1 MPSCPVGMA
10 TGAQVSTTIPGCSVR
25 FDVGGTPRVLRVLT
39 QTVDSAG
46 LLRLS
51 GHGIDGGLSGAQ
63 RLAAT
68 LYRGG
73 VPVLGACG
81 EKDCQAS
88 NMGAETL
95 GCYSRPD
102 AGGSGI
108 SGGSEATQEATAF
121 SDASRFGC
129 VLDQLAGGLT
139 GGFFNLSLTA
149 IADTRHRGDAY
160 LGFLATKLIDVA
172 NCELFD
178 AEIPPRITAVTPQ
191 VGSLAGGTDLTIA
204 GTGFGS
210 DASALSIDVAGLP
223 CDVTQIQTAGVICR
237 VGYHPPAATPMRP
250 TPTSTLGNDLGSFAG
265 ERGVR
270 WQWLGAN
277 STRERSTLLPSF
289 LAPVNC
295 VLGCGSGWQELGP
308 NGTVQLIEVSEQASS
323 RPSHAHGFSPA
334 FERLWLTTS
343 YRNAASS
350 TLSVGRAGSRRRST
364 PPTSSCSPPT

>member
-1 MPSCPVGMA
+1 VPTCPVGM

-39 QTVDSAG
+39 QTIDSAG

-51 GHGIDGGLSGAQ
+51 GNGIDGGLSGAQ

-160 LGFLATKLIDVA
+160 LGFLATKLIDVT
-172 NCELFD
+172 NCEPFD
-178 AEIPPRITAVTPQ
+178 AEIPPRITAVTPRI
-191 VGSLAGGTDLTIA
+191 GSLAGGTDLTIA

-223 CDVTQIQTAGVICR
+223 CDVTQIQTTGVICR

-289 LAPVNC
+289 LAPLNC

-308 NGTVQLIEVSEQASS
+308 NGTLQLIEVSEQASS
-323 RPSHAHGFSPA
+323 QPSHAHGFFSAQPA
-334 FERLWLTTS
+334 IG
-343 YRNAASS
+343 NAASS
-350 TLSVGRAGSRRRST
+350 TLSVGRAGLRRRST
-364 PPTSSCSPPT
+364 PLTSSCSPPM